1 MTEHAFIM
9 TQSLTKDMNGKQ
21 DLFRPG
27 AVRALCSITDPTT
40 LQSIERYM
48 KQAIVD
54 KNTAVA
60 SAALIS
66 SFHLCDKAY
75 DVVKRWVN
83 EAQEACSKYVSI
95 KSYKYKVQWIKT
107 GCSLDRN
114 PPV

>member
-95 KSYKYKVQWIKT
+95 KSA
-107 GCSLDRN
+107 CPLDRN